1 MWIIP
6 NAKQTSF
13 SKNDL
18 PESVEALHRLERFC
32 YSQRQKEENRKDV
45 HGRASAARLFI
56 FCTTGNR
63 KLPFLDQWNWPV
75 DCPVNSGELNRY
87 F

>member
-1 MWIIP
+1 M
-6 NAKQTSF
+6 Q
-13 SKNDL
+13 SKL
-18 PESVEALHRLERFC
+18 HFLKMICRSQLRLFIALKDFAILRD
-32 YSQRQKEENRKDV
+32 KEENRKDV

-56 FCTTGNR
+56 FCTTGKR

-75 DCPVNSGELNRY
+75 DCPVNSGKLNRY